1 MKTKFLERKKI
12 TVGVL
17 EFFRKKRKE
26 KLIICFSKDKTE
38 EKILKNFFEAY
49 ADKIKSVTN
58 EADKE
63 ITSKTKKF
71 FLVLKNDRK
80 LSIQVNPS
88 PKYILETEFFMELF
102 LEKLK
107 FETFKNLNEK
117 EISKYTRILIAVEML
132 NKNKRDDD
140 ELLRKKVT
148 EFFYGFQ
155 KFLIAKRLKH
165 YHYDKKNLVRDEE
178 KWDFSD
184 FIPPLSE
191 KMFENFEQTKED
203 ADRMERNI
211 KLMEKDKMPFYDKME
226 VNISE
231 KDVKIRKK
239 WEIIRKVVAIVITR
253 IAAQTFLEKKENML
267 KNLSDIIE
275 IFEKKYQFKEFLT
288 KREREFLENKKENYQ
303 LNVEFYFRLET
314 AQTLLW
320 VLSIDKLPD
329 LNNFSDLAEIIEIL
343 ENENLKSFA
352 RKCEIRSKNQILDVL
367 DYMYRLN
374 WANVE
379 IKLNGYSRIVNESIL
394 YFTRLGLEWV
404 VQSDIPMEEIVIHT

>member
-1 MKTKFLERKKI
+1 M
-12 TVGVL
+12 GVL

-26 KLIICFSKDKTE
+26 RLIICFSKDKTE

-352 RKCEIRSKNQILDVL
+352 RKCEIRSKIQILDVL

>member
-1 MKTKFLERKKI
+1 M
-12 TVGVL
+12 GVL

-211 KLMEKDKMPFYDKME
+211 KLMEKDKLPFYDKME

-329 LNNFSDLAEIIEIL
+329 LNSFSDLTEIIEIL

>member
-1 MKTKFLERKKI
+1 M
-12 TVGVL
+12 GVL

-26 KLIICFSKDKTE
+26 RLIICFSKDKTE

-352 RKCEIRSKNQILDVL
+352 RKCEIRSKNKILDAL

>member
-1 MKTKFLERKKI
+1 M
-12 TVGVL
+12 GVL

-352 RKCEIRSKNQILDVL
+352 RKCEIRSKNKILDVL

>member
-1 MKTKFLERKKI
+1 M
-12 TVGVL
+12 GVL

-26 KLIICFSKDKTE
+26 RLIICFSKDKTE
-38 EKILKNFFEAY
+38 EKILKN
-49 ADKIKSVTN
+49 
-58 EADKE
+58 
-63 ITSKTKKF
+63 F

>member
-1 MKTKFLERKKI
+1 M
-12 TVGVL
+12 GVL

-26 KLIICFSKDKTE
+26 RLIICFSKDKTE

-253 IAAQTFLEKKENML
+253 IASQTFLEKKENML
-267 KNLSDIIE
+267 KNLNDIIG

-314 AQTLLW
+314 AKTLLW

>member
-1 MKTKFLERKKI
+1 M
-12 TVGVL
+12 GVL
-17 EFFRKKRKE
+17 DFFKKKRKE

-38 EKILKNFFEAY
+38 EELLKNFFEAY

-58 EADKE
+58 EIDKE

-71 FLVLKNDRK
+71 FLVLKNGRK
-80 LSIQVNPS
+80 LTIQVNPS
-88 PKYILETEFFMELF
+88 PKYILETEFLMEIF
-102 LEKLK
+102 VENLK
-107 FETFKNLNEK
+107 FETCKNLSEK
-117 EISKYTRILIAVEML
+117 EISKYTRMLITVEAL
-132 NKNKRDDD
+132 NKEERNDE
-140 ELLRKKVT
+140 ELLKKKSN
-148 EFFYGFQ
+148 EFFFEFQ
-155 KFLIAKRLKH
+155 KFLIAKKLKH
-165 YHYDKKNLVRDEE
+165 YHFNKRNLVRDEE

-203 ADRMERNI
+203 VDRMERNI
-211 KLMEKDKMPFYDKME
+211 KLMEKDKLPFYDKME

-231 KDVKIRKK
+231 KNVKIRKK
-239 WEIIRKVVAIVITR
+239 WEIIRKVVAVVITR

-267 KNLSDIIE
+267 KNLSEIIE
-275 IFEKKYQFKEFLT
+275 IFERKYQFKEILT
-288 KREREFLENKKENYQ
+288 KREKEFLENKVENSQ

-320 VLSIDKLPD
+320 ILSVGKLPN
-329 LNNFSDLAEIIEIL
+329 LNNFSDLTEIIEIL

-352 RKCEIRSKNQILDVL
+352 RKCEIRSKNQILDAL

-379 IKLNGYSRIVNESIL
+379 VKLNGYDRIVNESIL
-394 YFTRLGLEWV
+394 YFTRLGLEWA
-404 VQSDIPMEEIVIHT
+404 VQSDIPMEKIVIHT

>member
-1 MKTKFLERKKI
+1 M
-12 TVGVL
+12 GVL

-352 RKCEIRSKNQILDVL
+352 RKCEIRSKNQILDAL

-379 IKLNGYSRIVNESIL
+379 VKLNGYSRIVNESIL

>member
-1 MKTKFLERKKI
+1 M
-12 TVGVL
+12 GVL

-352 RKCEIRSKNQILDVL
+352 RKCEIRSKNQILDAL

>member
-1 MKTKFLERKKI
+1 M
-12 TVGVL
+12 GVL
-17 EFFRKKRKE
+17 KFFRKKRKE
-26 KLIICFSKDKTE
+26 RLIICFSKDKTE

-367 DYMYRLN
+367 DYIYRLN

>member
-1 MKTKFLERKKI
+1 M
-12 TVGVL
+12 GVL
-17 EFFRKKRKE
+17 DFFKKKRKE

-38 EKILKNFFEAY
+38 EELLKNFFEAY

-58 EADKE
+58 EIDKE

-71 FLVLKNDRK
+71 FLVLKNGRK
-80 LSIQVNPS
+80 LTIQVNPS
-88 PKYILETEFFMELF
+88 PKYILETEFLMEIF
-102 LEKLK
+102 VENLK
-107 FETFKNLNEK
+107 FETCKNLSEK
-117 EISKYTRILIAVEML
+117 EISKYTRMLITVEAL
-132 NKNKRDDD
+132 NKEERNDE
-140 ELLRKKVT
+140 ELLKKKSN
-148 EFFYGFQ
+148 EFFFEFQ
-155 KFLIAKRLKH
+155 KFLIAKKLKH
-165 YHYDKKNLVRDEE
+165 YHFNKRNLVRDEE

-203 ADRMERNI
+203 VDRMERNI
-211 KLMEKDKMPFYDKME
+211 KLMEKDKLPFYDKME

-231 KDVKIRKK
+231 KNVKIRKK
-239 WEIIRKVVAIVITR
+239 WEIIRKVVAVVITR

-267 KNLSDIIE
+267 KNLSEIIE
-275 IFEKKYQFKEFLT
+275 IFERKYQFKEILT
-288 KREREFLENKKENYQ
+288 KREKEFLENKVENSQ

-320 VLSIDKLPD
+320 ILSAGKLPN
-329 LNNFSDLAEIIEIL
+329 LNNFSDLTEIIEIL

-352 RKCEIRSKNQILDVL
+352 RKCEIRSKNQILDAL

-379 IKLNGYSRIVNESIL
+379 VKLNGYDRIVNESIL
-394 YFTRLGLEWV
+394 YFTRLGLEWA
-404 VQSDIPMEEIVIHT
+404 VQSDIPMEKIVIHT

>member
-1 MKTKFLERKKI
+1 M
-12 TVGVL
+12 GVL

-26 KLIICFSKDKTE
+26 RLIICFSKDKTE

-211 KLMEKDKMPFYDKME
+211 KLMEKDKLPFYDKME

-253 IAAQTFLEKKENML
+253 IAAQAFLEKKENML

-275 IFEKKYQFKEFLT
+275 IFEKKYQFKELLT

>member
-1 MKTKFLERKKI
+1 M
-12 TVGVL
+12 GVL

-394 YFTRLGLEWV
+394 YFTRLGLEWA
-404 VQSDIPMEEIVIHT
+404 VQSDIPMEKIVIHT

>member
-1 MKTKFLERKKI
+1 M
-12 TVGVL
+12 GVL

-26 KLIICFSKDKTE
+26 RLIICFSKDKTE

-117 EISKYTRILIAVEML
+117 EISKYTRILIAVETL

-239 WEIIRKVVAIVITR
+239 WEIIRKVVVIVITR

>member
-1 MKTKFLERKKI
+1 M
-12 TVGVL
+12 GVL

-275 IFEKKYQFKEFLT
+275 IFEKKYQFKELLT

-352 RKCEIRSKNQILDVL
+352 RKCKICSKNQILDAL

-379 IKLNGYSRIVNESIL
+379 VKLNGYSRIVNESIL

>member
-1 MKTKFLERKKI
+1 M
-12 TVGVL
+12 GVL

-117 EISKYTRILIAVEML
+117 EISKYTRILIAVETL

-211 KLMEKDKMPFYDKME
+211 KLMEKDKLPFYDKME

-239 WEIIRKVVAIVITR
+239 WEIIRKVVVIVITR

-352 RKCEIRSKNQILDVL
+352 RKCEIRSKNKILDAL

-379 IKLNGYSRIVNESIL
+379 VKLNGYSRIVNESIL

>member
-1 MKTKFLERKKI
+1 M
-12 TVGVL
+12 GVL

-49 ADKIKSVTN
+49 TDKIKSVTN

-275 IFEKKYQFKEFLT
+275 IFEKKYQFKELLT

>member
-1 MKTKFLERKKI
+1 M
-12 TVGVL
+12 GVL
-17 EFFRKKRKE
+17 KFFRKKRKE

>member
-1 MKTKFLERKKI
+1 M
-12 TVGVL
+12 GVL

-117 EISKYTRILIAVEML
+117 EISKYTRILITVETL

>member
-1 MKTKFLERKKI
+1 M
-12 TVGVL
+12 GVL

-38 EKILKNFFEAY
+38 EKLLRNFFEAY

-117 EISKYTRILIAVEML
+117 EISKYTGILIAVETL

-184 FIPPLSE
+184 FMPPLSE

-203 ADRMERNI
+203 ADRMKRNI
-211 KLMEKDKMPFYDKME
+211 KLMEKDKLPFYDKME

-275 IFEKKYQFKEFLT
+275 IFEKKYQFKELLT

-329 LNNFSDLAEIIEIL
+329 LNNFSDLTEIIEIL

-352 RKCEIRSKNQILDVL
+352 RKCEIRSKNQILDAL

>member
-1 MKTKFLERKKI
+1 M
-12 TVGVL
+12 GVL

-71 FLVLKNDRK
+71 FFVLKNDRK

-211 KLMEKDKMPFYDKME
+211 KLMEKDKLPFYDKME

>member
-1 MKTKFLERKKI
+1 M
-12 TVGVL
+12 GVL

-352 RKCEIRSKNQILDVL
+352 RKSEIRSKNQILDVL

>member
-1 MKTKFLERKKI
+1 M
-12 TVGVL
+12 GVL

-49 ADKIKSVTN
+49 TDKIKSVTN

-117 EISKYTRILIAVEML
+117 EISKYTRILIAVETL

-329 LNNFSDLAEIIEIL
+329 FNNFSDLAEIIEIL

>member
-1 MKTKFLERKKI
+1 M
-12 TVGVL
+12 GVL

-26 KLIICFSKDKTE
+26 RLIICFSKDKTE

-211 KLMEKDKMPFYDKME
+211 KLMEKDKLPFYDKME

>member
-1 MKTKFLERKKI
+1 M
-12 TVGVL
+12 GVL

-26 KLIICFSKDKTE
+26 KLIICFSKDKME

-211 KLMEKDKMPFYDKME
+211 KLMEKDKLPFYDKME

-231 KDVKIRKK
+231 KNVKIRKK

>member
-1 MKTKFLERKKI
+1 M
-12 TVGVL
+12 GVL

>member
-1 MKTKFLERKKI
+1 M
-12 TVGVL
+12 GVL

-239 WEIIRKVVAIVITR
+239 WEIIRKVVVIVITR

-352 RKCEIRSKNQILDVL
+352 RKCEIRSKNKILDAL

-379 IKLNGYSRIVNESIL
+379 VKLNGYSRIVNESIL

>member
-1 MKTKFLERKKI
+1 M
-12 TVGVL
+12 GVL
-17 EFFRKKRKE
+17 KFFRKKRKE
-26 KLIICFSKDKTE
+26 RLIICFSKDKTE

-352 RKCEIRSKNQILDVL
+352 RKCEIRSKNQILDAL

-379 IKLNGYSRIVNESIL
+379 VKLNGYSRIANESIL

>member
-1 MKTKFLERKKI
+1 M
-12 TVGVL
+12 GVL

-26 KLIICFSKDKTE
+26 RLIICFSKDKTE

-329 LNNFSDLAEIIEIL
+329 LNNFSDLVEIIEIL

>member
-1 MKTKFLERKKI
+1 M
-12 TVGVL
+12 GVL
-17 EFFRKKRKE
+17 DFFKKKRKE

-38 EKILKNFFEAY
+38 EELLKNFFEAY

-58 EADKE
+58 ETDKE

-71 FLVLKNDRK
+71 FLVLKNGRK
-80 LSIQVNPS
+80 LTIQVNPS

-117 EISKYTRILIAVEML
+117 EISKYTRILITVETL

-140 ELLRKKVT
+140 ELLRKKIT

-178 KWDFSD
+178 KWDFLD

-211 KLMEKDKMPFYDKME
+211 KLMEKDKLPFYDKME

-275 IFEKKYQFKEFLT
+275 IFEKKYRFKESLT

>member
-1 MKTKFLERKKI
+1 M
-12 TVGVL
+12 GVL

-117 EISKYTRILIAVEML
+117 EISKYTRILIAVETL

-239 WEIIRKVVAIVITR
+239 WEIIRKVVVIVITR

-275 IFEKKYQFKEFLT
+275 IFEKKYQFKEFLS

-303 LNVEFYFRLET
+303 LNVEFYFRLEM

>member
-1 MKTKFLERKKI
+1 M
-12 TVGVL
+12 GVL

-329 LNNFSDLAEIIEIL
+329 LNNFSNLAEIIEIL

>member
-1 MKTKFLERKKI
+1 M
-12 TVGVL
+12 GVL

-117 EISKYTRILIAVEML
+117 EISKYTRILIAVETL

>member
-1 MKTKFLERKKI
+1 M
-12 TVGVL
+12 GVL

-117 EISKYTRILIAVEML
+117 EISKYTRILIAVKTL

-352 RKCEIRSKNQILDVL
+352 RKCEIRSKNQILDAL

>member
-1 MKTKFLERKKI
+1 M
-12 TVGVL
+12 GVL

-117 EISKYTRILIAVEML
+117 EISKYTRILIAVETL

-211 KLMEKDKMPFYDKME
+211 KLMEKDKLPFYDKME

-352 RKCEIRSKNQILDVL
+352 RKCEIRSKNKILDAL

-379 IKLNGYSRIVNESIL
+379 VKLNGYSRIVNESIL

>member
-1 MKTKFLERKKI
+1 M
-12 TVGVL
+12 GVL

-26 KLIICFSKDKTE
+26 RLIICFSKDKTE

-275 IFEKKYQFKEFLT
+275 IFEKKYQFKELLT

>member
-1 MKTKFLERKKI
+1 M
-12 TVGVL
+12 
-17 EFFRKKRKE
+17 
-26 KLIICFSKDKTE
+26 
-38 EKILKNFFEAY
+38 
-49 ADKIKSVTN
+49 
-58 EADKE
+58 
-63 ITSKTKKF
+63 
-71 FLVLKNDRK
+71 
-80 LSIQVNPS
+80 
-88 PKYILETEFFMELF
+88 
-102 LEKLK
+102 
-107 FETFKNLNEK
+107 NEK

-275 IFEKKYQFKEFLT
+275 IFEKKYQFKELLT
-288 KREREFLENKKENYQ
+288 KREREFFENKKENYQ

-352 RKCEIRSKNQILDVL
+352 RKCEIRSKNKILDVL

>member
-1 MKTKFLERKKI
+1 M
-12 TVGVL
+12 GVL

-26 KLIICFSKDKTE
+26 RLIICFSKDKTE

-191 KMFENFEQTKED
+191 KMFENLEQTKED

-253 IAAQTFLEKKENML
+253 IVAQTFLEKKENML

>member
-1 MKTKFLERKKI
+1 M
-12 TVGVL
+12 GVL

-26 KLIICFSKDKTE
+26 RLIICFSKDKTE

-117 EISKYTRILIAVEML
+117 EISKYTRILIAVETL

-329 LNNFSDLAEIIEIL
+329 LNNFSNLAEIIEIL

>member
-1 MKTKFLERKKI
+1 M
-12 TVGVL
+12 L

-211 KLMEKDKMPFYDKME
+211 KLMEKDKLPFYDKME

-231 KDVKIRKK
+231 KNVKIRKK